1 MKPFLG
7 GTAYFT
13 IVEIYQATAVN
24 HFMGGMQKWSKSF
37 HIAIKKNTAKTE
49 CGCNSIQIAINN
61 TMLYRL

>member
-13 IVEIYQATAVN
+13 IVEIYQATAVS

-37 HIAIKKNTAKTE
+37 HIAIKKKYCKN
-49 CGCNSIQIAINN
+49 
-61 TMLYRL
+61 

>member
-13 IVEIYQATAVN
+13 IVEIYQATAVS

-37 HIAIKKNTAKTE
+37 HIAIKKILQKLNVDATP
-49 CGCNSIQIAINN
+49 S
-61 TMLYRL
+61 RLQ